1 MNELGEKLYFFVE
14 LEKKS
19 LEGSVRMK
27 VGGEDIEMK
36 WESCKNNWFSL
47 RKREKLIS
55 EWKCQS
61 SFWKEFWNKNSV
73 RVGLDFFLFFI
84 PLLKQ

>member
-36 WESCKNNWFSL
+36 
-47 RKREKLIS
+47 
-55 EWKCQS
+55 
-61 SFWKEFWNKNSV
+61 
-73 RVGLDFFLFFI
+73 
-84 PLLKQ
+84 